1 MSSDVKKIRIRGKFI
16 SITSIVTVV
25 LLTAMALVIIST
37 VNKSQPQ
44 QANAFIDLLKAEQLN
59 EGKLLNKGLLQKR
72 ELRDV
77 HK

>member
-1 MSSDVKKIRIRGKFI
+1 MLKN
-16 SITSIVTVV
+16 TSIVTVV

-59 EGKLLNKGLLQKR
+59 EGKLLNKGLLQKGAQL
-72 ELRDV
+72 ETIHWIIGLQ
-77 HK
+77 